1 VFSGTTCTT
10 TRWPSSSSISRLRL
24 RVHPPAYLTRPTVD
38 LEPLRFTQRRA
49 CNGAERRYL
58 AQACLKRQAESLSW
72 LGFSVFGTMAP
83 IHDNWVALDPGRR
96 SRARMARAGL
106 KLNIRHPPEA
116 RAALE
121 LARDDLVSALTG
133 AGLRPRVRIW
143 HIEPPGNSRHYGGS
157 CRMHSSPRFGMID
170 RWSRLHASRNVAV
183 ADSAAFTTGPEK
195 NPVLT
200 AMALAARAGTRLAEE
215 LQAGDL

>member
-1 VFSGTTCTT
+1 MQWSGTDMLA
-10 TRWPSSSSISRLRL
+10 RSALGGRPGSLR
-24 RVHPPAYLTRPTVD
+24 
-38 LEPLRFTQRRA
+38 
-49 CNGAERRYL
+49 
-58 AQACLKRQAESLSW
+58 W

-83 IHDNWVALDPGRR
+83 KSEDWIALDPGRR
-96 SRARMARAGL
+96 MADGSNGL

-116 RAALE
+116 RAALD
-121 LARDDLVSALTG
+121 LARDDLISALAR
-133 AGLRPRVRIW
+133 AGLKPRVRIW
-143 HIEPPGNSRHYGGS
+143 HVEPAGNSRHYGGT

-170 RWSRLHASRNVAV
+170 RWSRLHASQNVAV